1 MKKENL
7 SAALNDIDFDMVE
20 DAYDS
25 AHSNSQRKN
34 KLFRLPHWGAIA
46 ACLCLVIAVGVLV
59 SPTLENAFRDEAVGE
74 ETLVLVGNTLVY
86 DNGTIVYHTDNY
98 TDRTLAFTL
107 EKEDDS
113 PICLVFRGSRT
124 VEDDEDHCEVI
135 SPYSGYEP
143 ITRNATV
150 VDNLLT
156 IYVNGVETDALPAE
170 AGSYEIVVNYSQL
183 DDFLDA
189 GYYSVWLVGFNGLK
203 TNNTNANGIHIGSQ
217 LLPPMED

>member
-7 SAALNDIDFDMVE
+7 AAALNDIDFDMVE
-20 DAYDS
+20 DAYNS

-34 KLFRLPHWGAIA
+34 KHLCLPRWGAIA

-59 SPTLENAFRDEAVGE
+59 SPILENAFRNEAVDE
-74 ETLVLVGNTLVY
+74 ETLVLVGNTLEY

-98 TDRTLAFTL
+98 ADRTLAFTL

-113 PICLVFRGSRT
+113 PICLAFRGTRT

-135 SPYSGYEP
+135 SLYSDYEP

-156 IYVNGVETDALPAE
+156 ISVNGVETNALPTE
-170 AGSYEIVVNYSQL
+170 AGTYEIVVDYSKL

-189 GYYSVWLVGFNGLK
+189 GYNSVWLVGFNELK
-203 TNNTNANGIHIGSQ
+203 NGDTNADGILIGSQ